1 MNFSELGLNP
11 ALQRTVASM
20 GLATPTPI
28 QTQAIPAVLQ
38 GRDVW
43 ACAPT
48 GSGKTLAYPL
58 PLVQLVAAYAP
69 HFAEECWELLGHTG
83 SVFDAGWPTFDPA
96 LLVDDEVE
104 LVVQVNGKV
113 RSKLRVAVDVTQED
127 AMAAAMA
134 DAGVARFVVGEIK
147 KVIFVPKRL
156 LNIVV

>member
-1 MNFSELGLNP
+1 M
-11 ALQRTVASM
+11 
-20 GLATPTPI
+20 PT
-28 QTQAIPAVLQ
+28 
-38 GRDVW
+38 
-43 ACAPT
+43 
-48 GSGKTLAYPL
+48 
-58 PLVQLVAAYAP
+58 
-69 HFAEECWELLGHTG
+69 
-83 SVFDAGWPTFDPA
+83 A

-113 RSKLRVAVDVTQED
+113 RGKLRVAVDVTQED